1 MKGLHISDIA
11 IGSGEH
17 AEKGMKAV
25 VRYNCY
31 LPKGELCGSGSL
43 YISVGG
49 DRETYPAVTHGII
62 GMAVGGRREIKLGPN
77 LAYYERK
84 NNPAIPETAALRYE
98 VELVS
103 VEDAHY

>member
-1 MKGLHISDIA
+1 MKGLHIRDTT
-11 IGSGEH
+11 IGAGEH

-49 DRETYPAVTHGII
+49 DRETFPAVTHGIT
-62 GMAVGGRREIKLGPN
+62 GMAVGGTREIKLGPN
-77 LAYYERK
+77 LSYYERK
-84 NNPAIPETAALRYE
+84 INPAIPKTATLRYE
-98 VELVS
+98 VQLVS
-103 VEDAHY
+103 VEIAH